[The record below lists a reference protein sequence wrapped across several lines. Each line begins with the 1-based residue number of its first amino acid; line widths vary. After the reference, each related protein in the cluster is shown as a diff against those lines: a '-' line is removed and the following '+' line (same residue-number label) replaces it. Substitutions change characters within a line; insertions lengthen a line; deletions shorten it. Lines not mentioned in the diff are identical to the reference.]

1 MKTAL
6 SSLLLFP
13 SFEHH
18 RVHVG
23 LYNHQVESPQ
33 VRIDT
38 LPVWPAN
45 GLEVGW
51 RHFTESDFS
60 FGEEFSLN
68 DDEERSFSGS
78 ETPTHAR
85 LYLSPEGTVNID
97 QLSLGTALF
106 GATVRP
112 QLGDVLDLSFLGG
125 KWVSTVAAVDTGR
138 FQLRGLVPS
147 ELTLLG
153 FSNTD
158 FDEDRKL
165 KYYISVGSG
174 LGGEL
179 IGRII
184 GPLGVYG
191 RAIGNAR
198 TFNRHQGGT
207 ENQVRHELHAE
218 AEAGLAILGQR
229 QAFWVSGWG
238 ELTSQYETRD
248 EDRKSG
254 VDRQYLAWGLRL
266 NGRFNARERGDA
278 ADSATDKPSQGA
290 TQL

>member
-1 MKTAL
+1 MKTAF

-18 RVHVG
+18 RIHVG
-23 LYNHQVESPQ
+23 MYNRQVDAPE
-33 VRIDT
+33 VRVDEI
-38 LPVWPAN
+38 PVWPVS
-45 GLEVGW
+45 GIEIGW
-51 RHFTESDFS
+51 RHFTE
-60 FGEEFSLN
+60 GEFSLG
-68 DDEERSFSGS
+68 DDEYSPLSGS

-85 LYLSPEGTVNID
+85 LYMTPEGTIQID

-112 QLGDVLDLSFLGG
+112 ELGDMLDLSFLGG
-125 KWVSTVAAVDTGR
+125 KWISTVAALDTGR

-158 FDEDRKL
+158 FDEDKKL

-174 LGGEL
+174 VGGEL

-191 RAIGNAR
+191 RAIGHAR
-198 TFNRHQGGT
+198 TFNRHQGGG

-218 AEAGLAILGQR
+218 VEAGLAVLSQR
-229 QAFWVSGWG
+229 QAFWLSGWG
-238 ELTSQYETRD
+238 ELTSQHETRD
-248 EDRKSG
+248 ADRKSG
-254 VDRQYLAWGLRL
+254 ADRQYMALGIRL
-266 NGRFNARERGDA
+266 NARFEGGDTPADPDDSSDKSTRGA
-278 ADSATDKPSQGA
+278 P
-290 TQL
+290 QL